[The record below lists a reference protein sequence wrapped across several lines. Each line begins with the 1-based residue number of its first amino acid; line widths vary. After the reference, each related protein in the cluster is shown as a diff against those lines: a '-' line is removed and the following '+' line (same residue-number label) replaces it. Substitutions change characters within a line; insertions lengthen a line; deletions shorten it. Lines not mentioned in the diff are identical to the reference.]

1 MSLLRLENS
10 LLHMTGAVI
19 DLSIPL
25 EFNGP
30 QPNHF
35 GAAPAQARPMRAGE
49 FTGDTRLGGSCNAHS
64 LTLNPHCNGT
74 HTECVGHLT
83 TTRVSI
89 NDVCPALPLLAGLVT
104 ASTTNIDYNASR
116 GRALKLS
123 SLQPCVEALFEQS
136 RQLTNSTPSA
146 LVIRTLPNA
155 REKTSKQYQGFEDSA
170 FVEPKAI
177 EWLVQSGVD
186 HLLIDVPSI
195 DPYIDGGQ
203 LIAHRVMF
211 GLPSYAEC
219 PKPALGDASR
229 PHATITELIY
239 VADEVADGLY
249 LLNLQIPP
257 FCIDAAP
264 SRPLLYSLESP

>member
-1 MSLLRLENS
+1 MSLLSLANS
-10 LLHMTGAVI
+10 DLHMTGAVI

-25 EFNGP
+25 EFDGP

-35 GAAPAQARPMRAGE
+35 GAARAQALPMQAGE

-104 ASTTNIDYNASR
+104 ASTTEINYKKSTA
-116 GRALKLS
+116 RALTLS
-123 SLQPCVEALFEQS
+123 SLQPCVSALFEQS
-136 RQLTNSTPSA
+136 RRLTNSTPSA

-155 REKTSKQYQGFEDSA
+155 REKTSRQYRGLEDSA
-170 FVEPKAI
+170 FIEPEAI

-186 HLLIDVPSI
+186 HLLVDVPSI
-195 DPYIDGGQ
+195 DPYIDGGE
-203 LIAHRVMF
+203 LVAHRVMF
-211 GLPSYAEC
+211 GLPSRANC
-219 PKPALGDASR
+219 PIPELGDASR

-239 VADEVADGLY
+239 VADEVNDGLY